1 MDDDQAEES
10 NFITNQKQIL
20 ADYAR
25 RNGYKN
31 TQFFVD
37 DGASGTT
44 FHRDGFQQMQKMVED
59 GLIGTIIVKNLSRFG
74 REQIEM
80 GRLLQIVYPS
90 LGVTFIFIQEGVNTT
105 TKIGMQLVPFVNI
118 FNEWYA
124 EQTSQIIRAVWK
136 SKAEHGKSVSVV
148 TENAYAHLIQSAIH
162 RLRGEFQKHNGQLQ
176 SS

>member
-1 MDDDQAEES
+1 MDNDRAEES

-90 LGVTFIFIQEGVNTT
+90 LGVTFIFI
-105 TKIGMQLVPFVNI
+105 
-118 FNEWYA
+118 
-124 EQTSQIIRAVWK
+124 
-136 SKAEHGKSVSVV
+136 
-148 TENAYAHLIQSAIH
+148 
-162 RLRGEFQKHNGQLQ
+162 
-176 SS
+176 